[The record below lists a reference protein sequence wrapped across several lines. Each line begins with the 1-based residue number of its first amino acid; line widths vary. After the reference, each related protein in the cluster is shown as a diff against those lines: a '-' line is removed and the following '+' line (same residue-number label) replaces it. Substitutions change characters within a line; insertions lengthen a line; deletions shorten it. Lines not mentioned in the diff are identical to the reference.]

1 LKKRW
6 TLEGDSSYI
15 TKEHAKKYCHGK
27 RAKLKRQKFNQFQAE
42 INILNCKQKLKARG
56 FESVLRKL
64 IKLE

>member
-6 TLEGDSSYI
+6 TSEGVSSYI

-27 RAKLKRQKFNQFQAE
+27 RGKE
-42 INILNCKQKLKARG
+42 IKARG
-56 FESVLRKL
+56 FEPVIRKL